1 MVEGKISFEGTTY
14 QAATKLRKDDV
25 RLIAK
30 LAAEKNMLTSGEI
43 RVFLLE
49 EHCFSIINV
58 SRFISH
64 IFSFRGGNCFLG
76 AISLRKGSTLSQ
88 NNYKPFQY
96 L

>member
-43 RVFLLE
+43 RFYFFVCWRSIAFLL
-49 EHCFSIINV
+49 
-58 SRFISH
+58 
-64 IFSFRGGNCFLG
+64 LM
-76 AISLRKGSTLSQ
+76 
-88 NNYKPFQY
+88 
-96 L
+96 